1 MTESRRISKKKEGL
15 PMLKRMPP
23 LTAALCLAGALL
35 LGLAEFAGA
44 DVTIEQKTTVD
55 LGITKMSTS
64 ATEQYTADKKHQ
76 SSLAKCSGLMSLV
89 CGKTDTAE
97 IVRLDK
103 SVTYQLQPDKKTYR
117 EEPFPTE
124 AERREMQERMQ
135 AAMEK
140 AKSCAAQQPA
150 QKPAVD
156 TSKCQ
161 MSPPVFTSKDLGA
174 AGQILGHAVHRSE
187 ITMTQSCADKSTG
200 DVCDMQF
207 AFDVWLTN
215 DDVAGLQDRTAFD
228 KAYLEKIGVTGAS
241 RAQMQAA
248 VARMMGPYMDQL
260 RQLSSKAD
268 LRGSALRNS
277 FHMAFG
283 GPHCGAAQK
292 SSSGADSGDS
302 GPPTSLGDVGG
313 KLLTGLFAK
322 KNKAEDDNLAANAP
336 ATPPGMIAAVTLV
349 TETTAVRTD
358 PIPASQFE
366 VPQGYSLVVPPAAKA
381 GDMECGPSQK

>member
-1 MTESRRISKKKEGL
+1 MIK
-15 PMLKRMPP
+15 PMPP
-23 LTAALCLAGALL
+23 TNAAFRLAGALL
-35 LGLAEFAGA
+35 VGLLNVARA

-55 LGITKMSTS
+55 LAITKMTTS

-76 SSLAKCSGLMSLV
+76 SSQAKCSGLMSLF

-103 SVTYQLQPDKKTYR
+103 NVTWQLQPDKKTYR

-124 AERREMQERMQ
+124 AERRDMQQKMQ

-161 MSPPVFTSKDLGA
+161 MSPPVFASKDLGA

-207 AFDVWLTN
+207 AFDAWLTN
-215 DDVAGLQDRTAFD
+215 DDIAGLGDRTAFD
-228 KAYLEKIGVTGAS
+228 KAYLEKIGMTGANG
-241 RAQMQAA
+241 AQMQAA

-260 RQLSSKAD
+260 HQLSAKAD
-268 LRGSALRNS
+268 LRGSPLRNS

-292 SSSGADSGDS
+292 SSSGAGSGDS

-322 KNKAEDDNLAANAP
+322 KNKAEDDNLAASAP
-336 ATPPGMIAAVTLV
+336 TTPPGMIAAVTLV

-366 VPQGYSLVVPPAAKA
+366 VPAGYSLVVPPPVKA
-381 GDMECGPSQK
+381 GDMECGSAK